1 MNTGAVQLANT
12 SFVKRMTQ
20 IGLGLAGLGI
30 VLSLLS
36 AFGDWHRF
44 LFGYLIGF
52 VFFAGVAITSVF
64 FSMLQ
69 YLTRAGWSVSVRR
82 IAEFMAAFVPFLI
95 VLLVPIALGVGTLYH
110 HWTHPEAGDA
120 VMAGKKVWLNTPFFL
135 ARLGAYYL
143 IWLALYYVIVGNSFR
158 QDSSSDHRYTERNWK
173 LSAPG
178 VIVFGITITFAA
190 FDVIMSLSPHWY
202 STIYGVYYFAGS
214 LVATLSILSII
225 AISLRKAGLLADWL
239 TPARFHDLGKLL
251 FAFNIFW
258 AYIAFSQY
266 LLIWYANL
274 PEEVV
279 FFKARFENGWQYV
292 SYVIVFAHFFVP
304 FAVLLSQSAKKNLN
318 ILLTGSVI
326 LLFAHFVDVYWLVM
340 PNHSPGAVLLGW
352 QELAPSLGIGG
363 FFVLVIA
370 WQFKR
375 RNAIPVND
383 PFLAEGTG

>member
-1 MNTGAVQLANT
+1 MHIGTVKLADT
-12 SFVKRMTQ
+12 VFVKRMTMA
-20 IGLGLAGLGI
+20 GLGLAGLGI
-30 VLSLLS
+30 VLSILS
-36 AFGDWHRF
+36 AFGDWDRF

-52 VFFAGVAITSVF
+52 VFFAGVAITGVF

-69 YLTRAGWSVSVRR
+69 YLVRAGWSVSIRR
-82 IAEFMAAFVPFLI
+82 IPEFMGAFVPFLL
-95 VLLVPIALGVGTLYH
+95 VLMVPVALGVGTLYH
-110 HWTHPEAGDA
+110 HWVHPEHGD
-120 VMAGKKVWLNTPFFL
+120 VIMAGKKAWLNTPFFL

-158 QDSSSDHRYTERNWK
+158 QDTTTDLKYTERNWK

-178 VIVFGITITFAA
+178 MIVFGVTITFAA

-214 LVATLSILSII
+214 LVATLAILCII
-225 AISLRKAGLLADWL
+225 AVALRRAGLLTEWL

-251 FAFNIFW
+251 FAFNVFW

-266 LLIWYANL
+266 LLIWYANI

-292 SYVIVFAHFFVP
+292 SYTIVFAHFFVP
-304 FAVLLSQSAKKNLN
+304 FIILLSQEAKKNLN
-318 ILLTGSVI
+318 VLLTGAVI
-326 LLFAHFVDVYWLVM
+326 LLLSHFIDVYWLIM
-340 PNHSPGAVLLGW
+340 PNHSPEAVVIGW
-352 QELAPSLGIGG
+352 QELAPWLGIGG
-363 FFVLVIA
+363 LFLLVVA
-370 WQFKR
+370 WQFRR

-383 PFLAEGTG
+383 PFLAEGAH